1 MSRGRALPT
10 EPRDDRDGGVPP
22 GTGEERPPARIP
34 HEQWHAYDGVQPSQL
49 AESIELADHHPKQR
63 LWLHIV
69 LFCATVATTSV
80 MVSPLFSL
88 SLMIILTAHEF
99 GHYFAARYHRVPA
112 SLPYFIPAPTLFGT
126 FGAIIRMSP
135 DIPNRKA
142 LFDIAA
148 AGPLAG
154 FVLAIPITFVGL
166 MLSTVQ
172 PDSGADGNLRLGDP
186 LLFQLFMRI
195 LEMVPEEGM
204 VVFLHD
210 VAFAGWVGLFVTA
223 LNLLPMGQLDGGHI
237 SHAVFGRRSVHVARL
252 AFAALLVIC
261 VTISWNYAFFLV
273 LVFLTRIRHPPT
285 RDDSRSLDPNR
296 KLLAWIL
303 LGIFGFCFVLEPLSL
318 G

>member
-1 MSRGRALPT
+1 MPT
-10 EPRDDRDGGVPP
+10 EYRDENGGVPL
-22 GTGEERPPARIP
+22 GAGSERTIELTPDQ
-34 HEQWHAYDGVQPSQL
+34 EWHAYDSAQPS
-49 AESIELADHHPKQR
+49 ESGEPLEPSEHPRKQR
-63 LWLHIV
+63 LWLHV
-69 LFCATVATTSV
+69 ALFCITVATTSL
-80 MVSPLFSL
+80 MVSPMFSAC
-88 SLMIILTAHEF
+88 LMSILTAHEF
-99 GHYFAARYHRVPA
+99 GHYFAARYHRVPT

-154 FVLAIPITFVGL
+154 VVLAIPITFVGL
-166 MLSTVQ
+166 MLSSVQ
-172 PDSGADGNLRLGDP
+172 PDSAAGGNLRLGDP

-237 SHAVFGRRSVHVARL
+237 AHAVFGGRSVHVARV
-252 AFAALLVIC
+252 AFAALLILC
-261 VTISWNYAFFLV
+261 VTISLNYVFFLV

-285 RDDSRSLDPNR
+285 RDDSKSLDVDR

-303 LGIFGFCFVLEPLSL
+303 LGVFVLCFIPEPLSL

>member
-1 MSRGRALPT
+1 MFSACLMS
-10 EPRDDRDGGVPP
+10 
-22 GTGEERPPARIP
+22 
-34 HEQWHAYDGVQPSQL
+34 
-49 AESIELADHHPKQR
+49 
-63 LWLHIV
+63 
-69 LFCATVATTSV
+69 
-80 MVSPLFSL
+80 
-88 SLMIILTAHEF
+88 ILTAHEF

-154 FVLAIPITFVGL
+154 VVLAIPITFVGL
-166 MLSTVQ
+166 MLSSVQ
-172 PDSGADGNLRLGDP
+172 PDSGADGNIRLGDP
-186 LLFQLFMRI
+186 LLMQLFMRI

-237 SHAVFGRRSVHVARL
+237 AHAVFGGRSVHVARL
-252 AFAALLVIC
+252 AFAGLLIIC
-261 VTISWNYAFFLV
+261 VTISYNYAFFLV

-285 RDDSRSLDPNR
+285 RDDSESLDVDR

-303 LGIFGFCFVLEPLSL
+303 LGVFVLCFVPEPLSL

>member
-1 MSRGRALPT
+1 MRIHHEEWHAHDRVEAS
-10 EPRDDRDGGVPP
+10 EP
-22 GTGEERPPARIP
+22 GEP
-34 HEQWHAYDGVQPSQL
+34 HEL
-49 AESIELADHHPKQR
+49 IEHPPQQR
-63 LWLHIV
+63 LWLHVV
-69 LFCATVATTSV
+69 LFCATVAMTSV
-80 MVSPLFSL
+80 MVSPLFSVC
-88 SLMIILTAHEF
+88 LMSILTAHEF

-154 FVLAIPITFVGL
+154 VVLALPITFIGL
-166 MLSTVQ
+166 MLSSVQ

-186 LLFQLFMRI
+186 LIFQLFMRI

-237 SHAVFGRRSVHVARL
+237 AHAVFGRRSVHVARL

-261 VTISWNYAFFLV
+261 VTVSWNYAFFLV

-285 RDDSRSLDPNR
+285 RDDSWSLDPNR
-296 KLLAWIL
+296 TLLAWIL
-303 LGIFGFCFVLEPLSL
+303 LGIFALCFVPEPLSI

>member
-1 MSRGRALPT
+1 MNRGRALPT
-10 EPRDDRDGGVPP
+10 EPRDDRDRGAPP
-22 GTGEERPPARIP
+22 DTGEDRPLVRIP
-34 HEQWHAYDGVQPSQL
+34 HEEWHAHDRVEPSEPGEQFEL
-49 AESIELADHHPKQR
+49 AEHLPKQR
-63 LWLHIV
+63 LWLHII
-69 LFCATVATTSV
+69 LFCATVATTSW
-80 MVSPLFSL
+80 MVSPLFSAC
-88 SLMIILTAHEF
+88 LMSILTAHEF
-99 GHYFAARYHRVPA
+99 GHYFAARFHRVPA

-135 DIPNRKA
+135 NIPNRKA

-154 FVLAIPITFVGL
+154 VVLAIPITFVGL
-166 MLSTVQ
+166 MLSSVQ
-172 PDSGADGNLRLGDP
+172 PDSGADGHLRLGDP

-204 VVFLHD
+204 VVLLHD

-237 SHAVFGRRSVHVARL
+237 AHAVFGRRSVHVARL
-252 AFAALLVIC
+252 AFAALLILC
-261 VTISWNYAFFLV
+261 VTISYNYAFFLL
-273 LVFLTRIRHPPT
+273 LVFLTKIRHPPT
-285 RDDSRSLDPNR
+285 RDDSRSLDTDR

-303 LGIFGFCFVLEPLSL
+303 LGIFVLCFTPEPLSF

>member
-1 MSRGRALPT
+1 MPT
-10 EPRDDRDGGVPP
+10 EHRDDQGGD
-22 GTGEERPPARIP
+22 IP
-34 HEQWHAYDGVQPSQL
+34 HSAGPERTIEPVPRQEWSAYDSAQSPEPDEPLEVS
-49 AESIELADHHPKQR
+49 EHPRKQR
-63 LWLHIV
+63 LWLHVV
-69 LFCATVATTSV
+69 LFCVTVATTSL
-80 MVSPLFSL
+80 MVSPMFSAC
-88 SLMIILTAHEF
+88 LMSILTAHEF

-154 FVLAIPITFVGL
+154 VVLAIPITFVGL

-172 PDSGADGNLRLGDP
+172 PDSGADGNIRLGDP
-186 LLFQLFMRI
+186 LLMQLFMRI

-237 SHAVFGRRSVHVARL
+237 AHAVFGRRSVHVARL
-252 AFAALLVIC
+252 AFVGLLIIC
-261 VTISWNYAFFLV
+261 VTISYNYAFFLV

-285 RDDSRSLDPNR
+285 RDDSEPLDVDR

-303 LGIFGFCFVLEPLSL
+303 LGVFVLCFVPEPLSL

>member
-1 MSRGRALPT
+1 MPT
-10 EPRDDRDGGVPP
+10 EPRDDRDSGVPP
-22 GTGEERPPARIP
+22 GAGEDRPLEDIFQEEWRPDAGT
-34 HEQWHAYDGVQPSQL
+34 HPS
-49 AESIELADHHPKQR
+49 ESSEPLELTENFPKQR
-63 LWLHIV
+63 LWLHV
-69 LFCATVATTSV
+69 LLFCATVATTSL
-80 MVSPLFSL
+80 MISPLFSVC
-88 SLMIILTAHEF
+88 LMSILTAHEF

-154 FVLAIPITFVGL
+154 VVLAIPITFVGL
-166 MLSTVQ
+166 MLSSVQ
-172 PDSGADGNLRLGDP
+172 PDSGPDGHLRLGDP

-204 VVFLHD
+204 VVLLHD

-223 LNLLPMGQLDGGHI
+223 LNLLPMGQLDGGHV
-237 SHAVFGRRSVHVARL
+237 SHAVFGRRSVHVARV

-261 VTISWNYAFFLV
+261 VTISYNYAFFLV
-273 LVFLTRIRHPPT
+273 LVFLTKIRHPPT
-285 RDDSRSLDPNR
+285 RDDSQPLDTDR

-303 LGIFGFCFVLEPLSL
+303 LGIFALCFIPEPLSF

>member
-1 MSRGRALPT
+1 MPT
-10 EPRDDRDGGVPP
+10 EHRDDQGGGVPLSAGP
-22 GTGEERPPARIP
+22 ERTIEPLP
-34 HEQWHAYDGVQPSQL
+34 HQEWHTYDSAQPS
-49 AESIELADHHPKQR
+49 EPSEPFEPSEHPRKQR
-63 LWLHIV
+63 LWLHVV
-69 LFCATVATTSV
+69 LFCVTVATTSL
-80 MVSPLFSL
+80 MVSPMFSAC
-88 SLMIILTAHEF
+88 LMSILTAHEF

-154 FVLAIPITFVGL
+154 VVLAIPITFVGL
-166 MLSTVQ
+166 MLSSVQ
-172 PDSGADGNLRLGDP
+172 PDSGADGNIRLGDP
-186 LLFQLFMRI
+186 LLMQLFMRI
-195 LEMVPEEGM
+195 LEMVPEERM

-237 SHAVFGRRSVHVARL
+237 AHAVFGRRSVHVARL
-252 AFAALLVIC
+252 AFAGLLIIC
-261 VTISWNYAFFLV
+261 VTISYNYAFFLV
-273 LVFLTRIRHPPT
+273 LVFLTKIRHPPT
-285 RDDSRSLDPNR
+285 RDDSEPLDVDR

-303 LGIFGFCFVLEPLSL
+303 LGVFVLCFVPEPLSL